1 MGSKT
6 SFIPALILLSVQ
18 ILFSCSGEA
27 PKKTIPQVT
36 ARFDVNS
43 LVVPDSNTNRKVRGQ
58 VLYLPVYSNIPY
70 FEHDRK
76 FNLNAFVAI
85 HNTDFSH
92 QLTLKKVLFF
102 DNDGNLVSNYLTK
115 DVVLQPL
122 GATNFFVPEK
132 DMSGTGANF
141 IVEWVADTNI
151 NEPLIESVM
160 IGLTGGQGV
169 SFSSVGRIIRESK

>member
-1 MGSKT
+1 MRNKT
-6 SFIPALILLSVQ
+6 NLIPALIVFSVQ
-18 ILFSCSGEA
+18 ILFACSGEG
-27 PKKTIPQVT
+27 PKKTMPQIT

-43 LVVPDSNTNRKVRGQ
+43 LVVQDSNTNRKVRGQ

-76 FNLNAFVAI
+76 FNLNAFVAV

-92 QLTLKKVLFF
+92 QMTITKVLFF

-115 DVVLQPL
+115 DVILQPL
-122 GATNFFVPEK
+122 GATNFFVPERDK
-132 DMSGTGANF
+132 SGTGANF
-141 IVEWVADTNI
+141 IVEWVADTKI
-151 NEPLIESVM
+151 SEPLIESVM